1 MKKIF
6 FIFILYPLFLNSAFA
21 RDTIENYS
29 VSDTLALEQSKSI
42 LGNDISFYFGNTEH
56 PPILKNFVEF
66 RTNNKTNAFNK
77 TDKEACQ
84 WVFLSSMKALRDKAR
99 SLGANAVINI
109 QSNYRDNLTISDTTF
124 QCGAGA
130 IIAGV
135 ALVGDVVTLDKTA
148 RITSEPDDYTFE

>member
-1 MKKIF
+1 MKKLF
-6 FIFILYPLFLNSAFA
+6 FIFLLYPLFLQSAVA

-29 VSDTLALEQSKSI
+29 VSDTMALEQSKSI

-56 PPILKNFVEF
+56 PPILKSYVEF

-84 WVFLSSMKALRDKAR
+84 WVFLSAMKELRNKAR

-109 QSNYRDNLTISDTTF
+109 KSNYRDNLTISDNTF

-130 IIAGV
+130 LIAGV
-135 ALVGDVVTLDKTA
+135 ALVGDVVTLDKTDTV
-148 RITSEPDDYTFE
+148 INDPSDYHYE